1 MEESNLE
8 GAHQSR
14 IVEPQNKEEKKKMK
28 KKKIQYTSKSFSWI
42 YNAYIS
48 AYSSL

>member
-1 MEESNLE
+1 MFMRRVEEE
-8 GAHQSR
+8 
-14 IVEPQNKEEKKKMK
+14 EEEEEEEKKKMK